1 MTMNDFTDCKS
12 TIEKIS
18 EDTEHQVTIHNKTEC
33 FNFDKVKEQYLK
45 SLGLKGKECKSIDG
59 LLLHNNIHYFIEF
72 KNGTLTDKKHRSRK
86 IADICLK
93 IKASVIIYC
102 DITDKH
108 ISDMRKTDEFIL
120 VYNEENNPLHNN
132 ESPSNIAIKEYFTK
146 KSGNEFIRFALER
159 YDGLYFKSVH
169 TYTEKEF
176 EKFMDELQ
184 K

>member
-1 MTMNDFTDCKS
+1 MESTAMTMNDFTDCKS

-18 EDTEHQVTIHNKTEC
+18 EDTEHKVTMSDNKTEC
-33 FNFDKVKEQYLK
+33 FNFDKVKDKYLRNIHFHGFLC
-45 SLGLKGKECKSIDG
+45 SSVDG
-59 LLLHNNIHYFIEF
+59 LLLHNGKSYFIEF
-72 KNGTLTDKKHRSRK
+72 KNGALNYTSKTNAIRF
-86 IADICLK
+86 K

-102 DITDKH
+102 DIADKH

-120 VYNEENNPLHNN
+120 VYNEEK
-132 ESPSNIAIKEYFTK
+132 SKYVIAKYFTK
-146 KSGNEFIRFALER
+146 KAGNEFIRFGLER